1 MFRLIAVLA
10 LAVGMN
16 AFASDASKKP
26 CTKSEAMQADKEV
39 DSLSDWDHVYHSY
52 KKFSQC
58 DDGAIGEGY
67 SDAVGKLLANDWGQL
82 TRLLA
87 LTKTDKG
94 FQRFVVKHID
104 ETLPGDTLLKISTN
118 ARSSC
123 PAGAQRL
130 CSLIASAA
138 SGKSPAGSDSP
149 KADH

>member
-1 MFRLIAVLA
+1 MLRLTAVLVLTFA
-10 LAVGMN
+10 IN
-16 AFASDASKKP
+16 AFGSDASKKP
-26 CTKSEAMQADKEV
+26 CIKSDARQAEKDV
-39 DSLSDWDHVYHSY
+39 DSLSDWDHVYRAY
-52 KKFSQC
+52 REFSQC

-82 TRLLA
+82 NHLLA

-104 ETLPGDTLLKISTN
+104 ETLPGDTLLRISTN

-138 SGKSPAGSDSP
+138 SGKSPAEGWDLRQD
-149 KADH
+149 K